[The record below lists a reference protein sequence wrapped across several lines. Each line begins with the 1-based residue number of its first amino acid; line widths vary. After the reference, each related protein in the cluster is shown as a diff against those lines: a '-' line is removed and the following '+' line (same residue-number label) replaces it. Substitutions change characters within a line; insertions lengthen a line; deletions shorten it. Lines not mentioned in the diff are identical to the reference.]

1 VAAEPFLGGLAEFA
15 RAALAEDLGVCGDV
29 TSSAIL
35 APRARATA
43 QLVARAEGVLAGWDA
58 AAAVA
63 ATVDPPVQL
72 DRAGC
77 EGQPVVPGQVVG
89 ELSGLATGVLAAE
102 RTLLNLLG
110 HLSGVATLTRAYVDA
125 IAGTNAVIRDTRKT
139 LPGLRG
145 VQKAAVAAGGGV
157 NHRHRLDD
165 GILVKDNHAA
175 LAGGID
181 AATPAALAAGE
192 AQGVAVQ
199 IEVDSPTQL
208 HQALDAGARS
218 VLCDN
223 FALADLA
230 EAVAAAH
237 AGDPPAFVEASGGV
251 TLDAATAI
259 AATGVD
265 AIAVGALTHSAPA
278 LDIGLDVQP
287 PS

>member
-1 VAAEPFLGGLAEFA
+1 MSPWSCCATRPTAPPSLALRRPTAWPAPVAAEPFLGGLAEFA
-15 RAALAEDLGVCGDV
+15 RAALAEDLGVAGDV

-63 ATVDPPVQL
+63 ATV
-72 DRAGC
+72 
-77 EGQPVVPGQVVG
+77 E
-89 ELSGLATGVLAAE
+89 
-102 RTLLNLLG
+102 LNLLG

-125 IAGTNAVIRDTRKT
+125 VAGTNAVIRDTRKT

-181 AATPAALAAGE
+181 AATSAALAAGE

-237 AGDPPAFVEASGGV
+237 SGDPPAFVEASGGV
-251 TLDAATAI
+251 TLDVAAAI